1 MPLPEEAMAEAPKP
15 TLDEID
21 AQEEAAKQQAR
32 ADAIAAHGAHPH
44 TQLRAIL
51 KDMQAPGNLDVNARI
66 GVLHQSLSRL
76 VQVVLAHTP
85 NDVPPHPDD
94 ASVENHNGQVL

>member
-1 MPLPEEAMAEAPKP
+1 MPLPEEPKLDEPEAVKP

-21 AQEEAAKQQAR
+21 AQAR
-32 ADAIAAHGAHPH
+32 ANAIAAHGAHPH

-66 GVLHQSLSRL
+66 GVLHHSLSRL